1 MRNLG
6 RQRLGGRLQGNGG
19 AEAVNFEAVVI
30 ICWLETFSFYEIGN
44 GNLLT
49 AQLQHRES
57 EASPSK
63 GTR

>member
-6 RQRLGGRLQGNGG
+6 RQRLGGRLQGTGG
-19 AEAVNFEAVVI
+19 VEAVNLEAVVI
-30 ICWLETFSFYEIGN
+30 TCWLETFSFNEIDN
-44 GNLLT
+44 GNLLA